1 MTSSSGIS
9 STALAHIAVGVIVE
23 RRRAKSP
30 WLDFIWR
37 PAAVLAGTPEA
48 APWTTLS
55 EAQDTTLFYAGDAVI
70 ELYRTETA
78 NYRSNLASNAPSL
91 WVIMRPNASR
101 NAYKLLAVTADPA
114 EGEALTDA
122 GSDLVEPVPMPA
134 AIAEA
139 INHFI
144 AKHHVERPFFKRRR
158 ERAAWAAPGC
168 RGDEQRTED
177 ERA

>member
-1 MTSSSGIS
+1 MSGTSA
-9 STALAHIAVGVIVE
+9 TALEHIAVGVIVE

-48 APWTTLS
+48 EPWTRLS
-55 EAQDTTLFYAGDAVI
+55 EAEDTTLFYAGDAVI

-78 NYRSNLASNAPSL
+78 NYRSNLASSAPSL
-91 WVIMRPNASR
+91 WVIMRPDASR
-101 NAYKLLAVTADPA
+101 NTYRLFAVTADPA
-114 EGEALTDA
+114 EGEAFTDA
-122 GSDLVEPVPMPA
+122 GGDLVEAVPMPA

-139 INHFI
+139 IDHFV

-158 ERAAWAAPGC
+158 ERTASPASGC
-168 RGDEQRTED
+168 GGDEQRTAD
-177 ERA
+177 ERP

>member
-1 MTSSSGIS
+1 LSGIN

-37 PAAVLAGTPEA
+37 PVAVLAGTPEA
-48 APWTTLS
+48 APWTPLG
-55 EAQDTTLFYAGDAVI
+55 EAEDTTLFYAGDAVI

-78 NYRSNLASNAPSL
+78 NYRNNLASSAPSL
-91 WVIMRPNASR
+91 WVIMRPDASR

-122 GSDLVEPVPMPA
+122 GNNLVEPVPMPA

-144 AKHHVERPFFKRRR
+144 AKHHVERPFYKRRR
-158 ERAAWAAPGC
+158 ERAASPALGC
-168 RGDEQRTED
+168 RGDEERTED

>member
-1 MTSSSGIS
+1 LSGIN

-48 APWTTLS
+48 APWTPLGNA
-55 EAQDTTLFYAGDAVI
+55 EDTTLFYAGDAVI

-78 NYRSNLASNAPSL
+78 NYRNNLASSAPSL
-91 WVIMRPNASR
+91 WVVMRPDASQ
-101 NAYKLLAVTADPA
+101 NAYRLLAVTADPA
-114 EGEALTDA
+114 KGEALTDA
-122 GSDLVEPVPMPA
+122 GNDLVEPVAMPA
-134 AIAEA
+134 VIAEA

-144 AKHHVERPFFKRRR
+144 AKHHVERPFYKRRR
-158 ERAAWAAPGC
+158 ERAASPALGC
-168 RGDEQRTED
+168 RGDEERTED

>member
-1 MTSSSGIS
+1 MSGIN

-48 APWTTLS
+48 APWTPLGDA
-55 EAQDTTLFYAGDAVI
+55 EDTTLFYAGDAVI

-78 NYRSNLASNAPSL
+78 NYRNNLASSAPSL
-91 WVIMRPNASR
+91 WVIMRPDASGNGYR
-101 NAYKLLAVTADPA
+101 LLAVTADPA

-122 GSDLVEPVPMPA
+122 GNDLVEPVAMPVVV
-134 AIAEA
+134 AEV

-144 AKHHVERPFFKRRR
+144 AKHHIERPFYKRRR
-158 ERAAWAAPGC
+158 ERAASPALGC
-168 RGDEQRTED
+168 RGDGKRTED

>member
-1 MTSSSGIS
+1 MSGIG

-37 PAAVLAGTPEA
+37 PAAVHAGTPEA
-48 APWTTLS
+48 APWTRLLG
-55 EAQDTTLFYAGDAVI
+55 EAEDTTLFYAGDAVI

-78 NYRSNLASNAPSL
+78 NYRSNLASSAPSL
-91 WVIMRPNASR
+91 WVIMRPDASR
-101 NAYKLLAVTADPA
+101 NAYRLFAVTADPA
-114 EGEALTDA
+114 EGEAFTDA
-122 GSDLVEPVPMPA
+122 GSDLVEAVPMPA

-139 INHFI
+139 IDHFV

-158 ERAAWAAPGC
+158 ERTASPASGC
-168 RGDEQRTED
+168 GGDEQRTAD
-177 ERA
+177 ERP

>member
-1 MTSSSGIS
+1 MSGTN

-48 APWTTLS
+48 APWTLLGDA
-55 EAQDTTLFYAGDAVI
+55 EDTTLFYAGDAVI

-78 NYRSNLASNAPSL
+78 NYRNNLASSAPSL
-91 WVIMRPNASR
+91 WVVMRPDASR
-101 NAYKLLAVTADPA
+101 NAYRLLAVTADPA

-122 GSDLVEPVPMPA
+122 GNDLVEPVAMPTV
-134 AIAEA
+134 IAEA

-144 AKHHVERPFFKRRR
+144 AKHHVERPFYKRRR
-158 ERAAWAAPGC
+158 ERAASLALGC
-168 RGDEQRTED
+168 RGDEERTED

>member
-1 MTSSSGIS
+1 
-9 STALAHIAVGVIVE
+9 VIVE

-48 APWTTLS
+48 APWTPLGDA
-55 EAQDTTLFYAGDAVI
+55 EGAALFYAGDAVI

-78 NYRSNLASNAPSL
+78 NYRNNLASSAPSV
-91 WVIMRPNASR
+91 WVIMRPDATR

-114 EGEALTDA
+114 EGEAFTDA

-134 AIAEA
+134 VIAEA
-139 INHFI
+139 IGHFI
-144 AKHHVERPFFKRRR
+144 AKYHVERPFFKRRR
-158 ERAAWAAPGC
+158 ERAALPARGC
-168 RGDEQRTED
+168 RGDEERTED

>member
-1 MTSSSGIS
+1 LSGTI

-48 APWTTLS
+48 APWTPLGDA
-55 EAQDTTLFYAGDAVI
+55 EGAAQFYAGDAVI

-78 NYRSNLASNAPSL
+78 NYRNNLASSAPSV
-91 WVIMRPNASR
+91 WVIMRPDATR

-114 EGEALTDA
+114 EGEAFTDA

-134 AIAEA
+134 VIAEA
-139 INHFI
+139 IGHFI
-144 AKHHVERPFFKRRR
+144 AKYHVERPFFKRRR
-158 ERAAWAAPGC
+158 ERAALPARGC
-168 RGDEQRTED
+168 RGDEERTED

>member
-1 MTSSSGIS
+1 MTSSSGLT
-9 STALAHIAVGVIVE
+9 STALAHIPVGVLVE

-37 PAAVLAGTPEA
+37 PAAVLAGTPQA
-48 APWTTLS
+48 APWTPL
-55 EAQDTTLFYAGDAVI
+55 AQAEDTTLFYAGDAVI

-78 NYRSNLASNAPSL
+78 NYRGNLASNAPSL
-91 WVIMRPNASR
+91 WVIMRPDASR
-101 NAYKLLAVTADPA
+101 TVYKLLAVTADPA

-139 INHFI
+139 INQFI
-144 AKHHVERPFFKRRR
+144 AEHHVERPFFKRRR
-158 ERAAWAAPGC
+158 D
-168 RGDEQRTED
+168 RGATGASHSDGDDARTE
-177 ERA
+177 E

>member
-1 MTSSSGIS
+1 MSGIG

-48 APWTTLS
+48 APWTRLLG
-55 EAQDTTLFYAGDAVI
+55 EAEDTTLFYAGDAVI

-78 NYRSNLASNAPSL
+78 NYRSNLASIAPTL
-91 WVIMRPNASR
+91 WVIMRPDASR
-101 NAYKLLAVTADPA
+101 NAYRLLAVTADPA
-114 EGEALTDA
+114 EGEAFTEA
-122 GSDLVEPVPMPA
+122 GSDLVEAVPMPA

-139 INHFI
+139 IDHFV

-158 ERAAWAAPGC
+158 ERTASPASG
-168 RGDEQRTED
+168 RGRAEERTAD
-177 ERA
+177 ERP

>member
-1 MTSSSGIS
+1 LSGTI

-48 APWTTLS
+48 APWTPLGDA
-55 EAQDTTLFYAGDAVI
+55 EGAALFYAGDAVI

-78 NYRSNLASNAPSL
+78 NYRNNLASSAPSV
-91 WVIMRPNASR
+91 WVIMRPDATR

-114 EGEALTDA
+114 EGEAFTDA

-134 AIAEA
+134 VIAEA
-139 INHFI
+139 IGHFI
-144 AKHHVERPFFKRRR
+144 AKYHVERPFFKRRR
-158 ERAAWAAPGC
+158 ERAALPARGC
-168 RGDEQRTED
+168 RGDEERTED

>member
-1 MTSSSGIS
+1 LSGIN

-37 PAAVLAGTPEA
+37 PVAVLAGTPEA
-48 APWTTLS
+48 APWTPFG
-55 EAQDTTLFYAGDAVI
+55 EAEDTTLFYAGDAVI

-78 NYRSNLASNAPSL
+78 NYRSNLAASAPSL
-91 WVIMRPNASR
+91 WVIMRPDASR
-101 NAYKLLAVTADPA
+101 NAYKLFAVTADPA

-139 INHFI
+139 INDFI

-158 ERAAWAAPGC
+158 QRAASPALGC
-168 RGDEQRTED
+168 RGDEERTED
-177 ERA
+177 ERR

>member
-1 MTSSSGIS
+1 MSV
-9 STALAHIAVGVIVE
+9 ALAHIAVGVIVE
-23 RRRAKSP
+23 RHRAKSP

-37 PAAVLAGTPEA
+37 PVAVLAGTPEA
-48 APWTTLS
+48 APWTPFG

-70 ELYRTETA
+70 ELYRTETT
-78 NYRSNLASNAPSL
+78 NYRSNLASSAPSL
-91 WVIMRPNASR
+91 WVIMRPDASR

-122 GSDLVEPVPMPA
+122 GNDLVEPLPMPA

>member
-1 MTSSSGIS
+1 LSGIS
-9 STALAHIAVGVIVE
+9 SSALAHIAVGVIVE

-48 APWTTLS
+48 APWTPLG
-55 EAQDTTLFYAGDAVI
+55 EAEDTTLFYAGNAVI

-78 NYRSNLASNAPSL
+78 NYRSNLASSAPSL
-91 WVIMRPNASR
+91 WVIMRPDGSR
-101 NAYKLLAVTADPA
+101 NTYKLLAVTADPA

-122 GSDLVEPVPMPA
+122 GSDLVEPVRMPA
-134 AIAEA
+134 AIAETVS
-139 INHFI
+139 HFI
-144 AKHHVERPFFKRRR
+144 ARHHVERPFFKRRR
-158 ERAAWAAPGC
+158 DRSASPTLGC
-168 RGDEQRTED
+168 RGDEERTED